1 MARVVDSAFA
11 AAHHGIDEMRE
22 GVASTEVALGVADRA
37 LAASDQL
44 LDRADRGLELAQ
56 EGVDA
61 GSHLLKVVLIGA
73 GVAVAVGIGVI
84 AARRARGGNEATE
97 VYYAGNPGGA
107 GESDNAEANPA

>member
-37 LAASDQL
+37 LEASDHL
-44 LDRADRGLELAQ
+44 LDRADKGLELAQ

-61 GSHLLKVVLIGA
+61 TSHLLKIVLVGA
-73 GVAVAVGIGVI
+73 GVAVAVGVGVI
-84 AARRARGGNEATE
+84 AARRARGRGTTE
-97 VYYAGNPGGA
+97 VYYAENFGGT
-107 GESDNAEANPA
+107 GEFANAEANPA